1 MMEGQDSVIPFEAM
15 QQVRHILFQ
24 ALAGLLSVTWDHRA
38 FPQVGH

>member
-38 FPQVGH
+38 FPQEEH